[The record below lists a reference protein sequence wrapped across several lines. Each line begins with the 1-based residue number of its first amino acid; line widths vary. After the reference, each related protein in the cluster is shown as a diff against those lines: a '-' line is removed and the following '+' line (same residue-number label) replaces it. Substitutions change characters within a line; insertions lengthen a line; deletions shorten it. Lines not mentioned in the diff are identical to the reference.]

1 MNAITRVL
9 VLGATGML
17 GNAVFRVLA
26 QDAGSPVHGT
36 IRTKDA
42 ARFFEPA
49 LASHLVITADLESN
63 DHLLRLFDST
73 QPNIVV
79 NCAAVGRPAPTDPMK
94 SISVLST
101 LPQRLQGYV
110 ASAVHA

>member
-1 MNAITRVL
+1 
-9 VLGATGML
+9 ML

-26 QDAGSPVHGT
+26 RDAGSPVHGT

-63 DHLLRLFDST
+63 DHLLRLFDT
-73 QPNIVV
+73 ARPQVV
-79 NCAAVGRPAPTDPMK
+79 INCTAVRKPVPPDPMK
-94 SISVLST
+94 SISIFSL
-101 LPQRLQGYV
+101 LPHRLAHYV
-110 ASAVHA
+110 DCGARA